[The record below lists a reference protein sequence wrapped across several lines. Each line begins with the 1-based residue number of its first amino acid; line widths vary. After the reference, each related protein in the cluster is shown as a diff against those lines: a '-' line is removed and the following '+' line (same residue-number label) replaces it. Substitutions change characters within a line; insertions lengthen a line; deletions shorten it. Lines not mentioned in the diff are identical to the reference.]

1 MSTTP
6 PRAPA
11 VLALCTRR
19 RVAAPEAV
27 VDWADTDALA
37 EAEADLA
44 GEAMEPDIG
53 IVLDPSGV

>member
-1 MSTTP
+1 
-6 PRAPA
+6 
-11 VLALCTRR
+11 
-19 RVAAPEAV
+19 VAAPEAV
-27 VDWADTDALA
+27 VDGADTDALA

>member
-1 MSTTP
+1 
-6 PRAPA
+6 
-11 VLALCTRR
+11 
-19 RVAAPEAV
+19 VAAPEAV